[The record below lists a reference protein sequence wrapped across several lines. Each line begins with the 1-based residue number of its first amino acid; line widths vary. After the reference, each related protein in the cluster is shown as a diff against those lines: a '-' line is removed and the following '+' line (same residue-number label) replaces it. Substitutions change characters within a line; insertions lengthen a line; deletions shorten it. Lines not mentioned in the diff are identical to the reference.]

1 MDKKQLLREYIN
13 AVLESAKL
21 NEAVEVHDTLN
32 PLLWDDLNLKDDV
45 KQALLDIANHF
56 IENIGFSID
65 VSDIRFLGSNAS
77 YNYNSQSD
85 IDLHIISN
93 FDINYVDN
101 VILQQLYNNEKNS
114 FNSKHDITVKGIPV
128 ELYVEDMKSMNATN
142 GSYSLLQDKWI
153 KEPEPIFYTIP
164 DYSRELASEIE
175 NIDRV
180 LTSTNSSDIK
190 AEINKIYLMRK
201 DGLALAG
208 EISIGN
214 LVFKE
219 LRNLGKIKELTD
231 KYYELESNELSLESE
246 DLKETV
252 TYRTVDFNKL
262 IEIDPGLKFEL
273 ESRSENPDYKRLYR
287 RFLKSNSKK
296 LRLNYSQLDLIA
308 YIYENDPKHEQI
320 SEVLYGKQVNEWYN
334 SDDITP
340 QDLSSNP
347 CKFVVINQQTGD
359 RSENEFDNLR
369 GVFTYVK
376 QCGGFNTF
384 KGLYWCIMSTYK
396 DGEFYYI
403 RDRFAK
409 GGWRWEDCNG
419 YTVGGFQGRT
429 FKDNSN
435 LSESEV
441 TDKFAIFQQI
451 KIINP
456 NANYSNYKN
465 KSIKEMLAIL
475 QSYRDDQKKFK
486 SNNSTEDFLDSDEYK
501 ELMSQSK
508 QKHVY
513 YDASYDYD
521 ESNEAKDEIRKQY
534 NESLNKLEQR
544 LSGDILENALD
555 LISEL
560 ESVGANIDDNGYVTV
575 YHQTT
580 PRAAKQIIDSGC
592 MMGKEDGIFFS
603 TSDKAQ
609 QAEGRGTTKLTFKIP
624 VELLH
629 LDDIFSDNADVKIN
643 ANVGEPINVS
653 NYLIKSSNIS
663 EQLTEATLTDIIN
676 DSKSTDPKRIELS
689 KSLYTE
695 YKGVDSDGTLL
706 FETDSQTR
714 SGLGHKQYIFYEGFF
729 DLLDKVDQHEEI
741 TEEDVLDILT
751 GDVSLRCNCESFLY
765 FAWAYKSWKDGYGL
779 QKELRAPQR
788 NNVNLAGG
796 TCKHCLSVLDLINHS
811 NTLFDRIAKD
821 LNNLFQHYKK
831 RYNTEEE
838 IKRLQAE
845 LKTMQ
850 QPDLKLPDNND
861 NQSNTKN

>member
-13 AVLESAKL
+13 AVLESVRL

-32 PLLWDDLNLKDDV
+32 PVLWDGLNLKDDV
-45 KQALLDIANHF
+45 KQSLIEIANHF
-56 IENIGFSID
+56 VENIGFPLD
-65 VSDIRFLGSNAS
+65 VADIRFLGSNAS

-85 IDLHIISN
+85 IDLHIITN

-101 VILQQLYNNEKNS
+101 SILQQLYNNEKNS
-114 FNSKHDITVKGIPV
+114 FNNKHDITIKDIPV
-128 ELYVEDMKSMNATN
+128 ELYIEDMKSMNATN

-153 KEPEPIFYTIP
+153 KEPQPVNYTIP
-164 DYSRELASEIE
+164 DYSKELEDELSI
-175 NIDRV
+175 IDEV
-180 LTSTNSSDIK
+180 LKSTDSRSIK
-190 AEINKIYLMRK
+190 NEINKIYLMRK
-201 DGLALAG
+201 DGLASDG
-208 EISIGN
+208 EASIGN

-219 LRNLGKIKELTD
+219 LRNLDKIKELTD

-252 TYRTVDFNKL
+252 TYRMIDFNKL
-262 IEIDPGLKFEL
+262 IEIDPELESEL
-273 ESRSENPDYKRLYR
+273 ESRCENPDYKHLYK

-308 YIYENDPKHEQI
+308 YIYENDPKHKQI

-534 NESLNKLEQR
+534 NESSNKLEQR
-544 LSGDILENALD
+544 LSGDTLENAL
-555 LISEL
+555 
-560 ESVGANIDDNGYVTV
+560 
-575 YHQTT
+575 
-580 PRAAKQIIDSGC
+580 
-592 MMGKEDGIFFS
+592 
-603 TSDKAQ
+603 
-609 QAEGRGTTKLTFKIP
+609 
-624 VELLH
+624 
-629 LDDIFSDNADVKIN
+629 
-643 ANVGEPINVS
+643 
-653 NYLIKSSNIS
+653 
-663 EQLTEATLTDIIN
+663 QLTEATLTDIIN

-821 LNNLFQHYKK
+821 LNNLFRHYKK

-845 LKTMQ
+845 LKAMQ